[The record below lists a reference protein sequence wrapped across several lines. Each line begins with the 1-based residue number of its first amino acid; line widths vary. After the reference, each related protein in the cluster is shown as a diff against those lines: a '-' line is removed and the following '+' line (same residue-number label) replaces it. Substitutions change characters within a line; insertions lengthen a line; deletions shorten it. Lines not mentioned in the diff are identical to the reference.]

1 MPLCQI
7 WLEVLR
13 QCSLQMSQSV
23 ATVSDGE
30 QHSLISQTN
39 VFPLTTGISCSI
51 TRLDPGPFESTVKA
65 SNQAWA
71 KIEIW
76 ECDTADP
83 AGNVLSSLSIPV
95 HMHPWPLFA
104 GTTGLKLICAC
115 ISLRASLPRL
125 QDCFAWLQT
134 FNRSGAAAQPVC
146 DVRAKQMV
154 FFPSSS
160 AWTLDLL
167 VTCWRQNCCL
177 PEPLRNAWR
186 DHVYL
191 LFGGALT
198 PQQGAL
204 TELVARVKRNV
215 GQTEPFNGRS
225 G

>member
-1 MPLCQI
+1 MPNLI
-7 WLEVLR
+7 G
-13 QCSLQMSQSV
+13 SLTSV
-23 ATVSDGE
+23 FAADEPERGHCLWRRTTFSDFSDKCFPFDHRYLL
-30 QHSLISQTN
+30 QHYSTR
-39 VFPLTTGISCSI
+39 PL
-51 TRLDPGPFESTVKA
+51 LPGPFESTVKA